1 MNKIKEIAGSLKDG
15 QITAETELEA
25 VGREVMSGTICVIKQ
40 AFPASK
46 ARQLRD
52 LAFAWG
58 KSQSVSAQKDFY
70 SHTKENHFC
79 TERGISAIQ
88 KTLHHYRSH
97 NFNDYKNVESVELRE
112 LLADFCLPLQTF
124 YNRITDNRAEFDGE
138 RRLHPQIIH
147 YPSGGGFFARHTH
160 ALEPQRIGLI
170 VSLSKYGED
179 FNQGGTGFDVDG
191 EIVDIEP
198 HHDAGDIGLF
208 RFDLPHWV
216 SPIDI
221 ETAMDH
227 DSARGRWTLVMPYY

>member
-1 MNKIKEIAGSLKDG
+1 MSKIKEIAGRLEDG
-15 QITAETELEA
+15 QITTEIPLEE
-25 VGREVMSGTICVIKQ
+25 VGREVMNGNICVIKQ
-40 AFPASK
+40 AFPADK
-46 ARQLRD
+46 ARRLRD
-52 LAFAWG
+52 LAFDWG
-58 KSQSVSAQKDFY
+58 QAQPVSAQKDFY

-97 NFNDYKNVESVELRE
+97 NLNDYTNLEPLELRE
-112 LLADFCLPLQTF
+112 LLAEFCLPLQSF
-124 YNRITDNRAEFDGE
+124 YNRVTGNQAEFGGE

-191 EIVDIEP
+191 EIVEIEP
-198 HHDAGDIGLF
+198 HHDVGDVGMF

-221 ETAMDH
+221 EEAMQP
-227 DSARGRWTLVMPYY
+227 DSPRGRWTLVMPYY